1 LRGLRAGS
9 ALTEA
14 LEPIRWNLGAP
25 TIAVASH
32 PLSSIVA
39 TALGD
44 GSVCLI
50 SRDASTEPV
59 RVPLHRGAVLAIA
72 YHRPSDQFL
81 TAGDDGRV
89 CGVSTDGAFGEV
101 ACLGSRWIEH
111 LVADPGDGRVL
122 VSMGRELYIITPD
135 LKTTRL
141 AKTLAAAPGGLA
153 YDTAGGRFV
162 VAHYDGVTLCEFGV
176 DDDSLAL
183 SWSGA
188 HLAAAVSPDGQWC
201 VSATQE
207 RALHIWP
214 LDGSE
219 QLGMR
224 GYAGKPVSLSW
235 SADSQ
240 ILLTSGLDSMAGWR
254 FDGGG
259 PRGRDPL
266 MLGWGAGGLAT
277 RVAAHPTAP
286 VGAAGFDNGAVVFA
300 DLVTQDSAL
309 LEDATGHEVTA
320 LDWTPD
326 GLALLIGHADGA
338 LAVYDVLR

>member
-1 LRGLRAGS
+1 
-9 ALTEA
+9 LTEA
-14 LEPIRWNLGAP
+14 GEPSRWKLGAP
-25 TIAVASH
+25 IIALAFH
-32 PLSSIVA
+32 PFGSIVA
-39 TALGD
+39 AALGD

-50 SRDASTEPV
+50 SRDGSTEPA
-59 RVPLHRGAVLAIA
+59 RVPLHKGAVLAIA
-72 YHRPSDQFL
+72 YHRPSDRFL

-89 CGVSTDGAFGEV
+89 CGVSADGAFGEI

-111 LVADPGDGRVL
+111 LVADPRDGRVL
-122 VSMGRELYIITPD
+122 ASMGRELHAISAD
-135 LKTTRL
+135 LRTTRL

-153 YDTAGGRFV
+153 YDTAGDRFV
-162 VAHYDGVTLCEFGV
+162 VAHYDGVTLGAFGE
-176 DDDSLAL
+176 DDGSLTL

-207 RALHIWP
+207 RALHVWP

-259 PRGRDPL
+259 PRGREPL
-266 MLGWGAGGLAT
+266 MVGWGAGGLAT

-300 DLVTQDSAL
+300 DLITQDSAL
-309 LEDATGHEVTA
+309 LEAATGHEVTA

-326 GLALLIGHADGA
+326 GLALVIGDADGGVA
-338 LAVYDVLR
+338 AYDVLR